1 VKPGERLL
9 IPCDGGPA
17 MSRLVHH
24 PAPLE
29 IEVTGGIYVLVDE
42 GPPETWRYDFVPDER
57 SLTPRG

>member
-1 VKPGERLL
+1 MEPGERLL
-9 IPCDGGPA
+9 IPCVGGPA

-42 GPPETWRYDFVPDER
+42 GPPETWRYDFVSDER
-57 SLTPRG
+57 